1 MQIKNAVFVKSAV
14 SPNDW
19 PEASLPQIA
28 LVGRSNVGK
37 SSLIN
42 CLANNY
48 KLARTSNIPGKTRLL
63 NFYLFNESFYLV
75 DLPGYGYANVSHSEK
90 DKWSDMIDGYLTR
103 VPNLALIIQILD
115 IRHTPSTEDVQ
126 MSGWINHFGFKTA
139 IVASKADKLSKSS
152 VNQNLKDI
160 RTTLDLRNDISLIP
174 FSYRTGQGK
183 DELLTIMDIIS
194 V

>member
-14 SPNDW
+14 SPSDW
-19 PEASLPQIA
+19 PEASIPQIA

-63 NFYLFNESFYLV
+63 NFYLFNESFYVV

-90 DKWSDMIDGYLTR
+90 DKWSDMIDGYLAR

-115 IRHTPSTEDVQ
+115 IRRTPSTEDVQ
-126 MSGWINHFGFKTA
+126 MSGWIKHFGFKTA
-139 IVASKADKLSKSS
+139 VVASKVDKLSKSS
-152 VNQNLKDI
+152 VNQNLKHI
-160 RTTLDLRNDISLIP
+160 RTTLALRNDINLIP